1 MPYDP
6 GPAAAAGREPDML
19 RTTRALTLQLA
30 PLLLLPAFAARQ
42 TSPAAPPPPVPA
54 PAREAAERRAYD
66 FSTES
71 QLADFDARSGSWS
84 IASGTLWCTSRGAHE
99 ELRWRRTLTPRGTLK
114 VTLAGAGHFAL
125 EFGTGAQRA
134 AVRVDRSSA
143 RWHVEADGH
152 PVLARAFEP
161 PQSGPLAV
169 ALRWSTG
176 AFDVRVGDDEE
187 VHAALPDGW
196 TAPFTELSLVSV
208 RSQPRLDDLVIER
221 LGPAV
226 DGTTAAAAAVPGEEQ
241 RLAIEQATRKLE
253 AGDAAGALEQIVA
266 QIPPPRAGAPSPLP
280 PAVAHLLQRIGQ
292 RDEKL
297 REKEPL
303 KSRYAAR
310 VVRAQDG
317 SASLVLPL
325 AADVQVERVAVHR
338 TDGRVLSLKSREPA
352 WSLEVVR
359 YDGKLQYWFGRDPRL
374 VYCSG
379 GGGPTLARARA
390 DEQKGFAPKSEWKH
404 DVAKAKQPLD
414 GEGAYSYELL
424 RPDPAR
430 EGATTEM
437 RETFALHRGD
447 TWRVTIEGD
456 PAALETAAEDL
467 AFLLSTFR
475 FEKTGG

>member
-1 MPYDP
+1 
-6 GPAAAAGREPDML
+6 ML
-19 RTTRALTLQLA
+19 RTPRALALQLA
-30 PLLLLPAFAARQ
+30 PLLLLPAFAVRQ
-42 TSPAAPPPPVPA
+42 TSPAAPPTAPQPALPLPVPA
-54 PAREAAERRAYD
+54 PARDAAERRAYD
-66 FSTES
+66 FSAES
-71 QLADFDARSGSWS
+71 QLADFDARSGSWN

-134 AVRVDRSSA
+134 SVRVDRSSA
-143 RWHVEADGH
+143 RWHVEADGR
-152 PVLARAFEP
+152 PVLERAFEP

-187 VHAALPDGW
+187 VHAALPDAW

-221 LGPAV
+221 LGPAG
-226 DGTTAAAAAVPGEEQ
+226 DGTTAAGGAGAAVPGEEQ

-253 AGDAAGALEQIVA
+253 AGDAVGALDQIVA
-266 QIPPPRAGAPSPLP
+266 QIPPPRAGAPAPLP
-280 PAVAHLLQRIGQ
+280 PAVARLLQRIGQ

-325 AADVQVERVAVHR
+325 AADVQVEKVAVHR
-338 TDGRVLSLKSREPA
+338 TDGRVLSLKSLEPA

-390 DEQKGFAPKSEWKH
+390 DEQKGFAPMSEWKH

-430 EGATTEM
+430 EGARIEM

-475 FEKTGG
+475 FVKPGG